1 MPHTFLP
8 EGLVTLFPFWNIP
21 STQDHLQG
29 QLLKELI
36 HSHSIHSNNTH
47 LAHGSQLGAR
57 ARIYQYCLCLLYFP
71 LTLVLV
77 SCGCCDKIQQT
88 RWLETEIN
96 SLTIEEIRSQVKV
109 STELAPSRGSE
120 GENVHAS
127 LLPVALDNPWH
138 LLA

>member
-1 MPHTFLP
+1 MGRSLGRERAYT
-8 EGLVTLFPFWNIP
+8 
-21 STQDHLQG
+21 
-29 QLLKELI
+29 
-36 HSHSIHSNNTH
+36 SIASVCF
-47 LAHGSQLGAR
+47 
-57 ARIYQYCLCLLYFP
+57 IFP

-96 SLTIEEIRSQVKV
+96 SLTVEEIRSRVKV
-109 STELAPSRGSE
+109 STELAPSRDSE

-127 LLPVALDNPWH
+127 LLRVALDNPWH